1 MGPTPNG
8 KSLKLFRFFLGTF
21 SYDLPAFLEVLS
33 FNIWAGGA
41 GEIWRRSSPGHSNQ
55 QRLVGTQSKQQHGGG
70 RHHLNL
76 PHQWMRTS

>member
-55 QRLVGTQSKQQHGGG
+55 QRLVGTHSSNNMVVVVIISIFLING
-70 RHHLNL
+70 
-76 PHQWMRTS
+76 